1 MDPISKMVQE
11 FLNRWTRFR
20 QSDKARFFRID
31 TDTSMHRDLG
41 RLLRAIEMSP
51 DNRSPY
57 FIFVHPFCDRHSFYR
72 AAIEKLKSDYELIRE
87 GFSKDGVTLGPL
99 AVATTGRETPEE
111 SFALWLKGVSDLVKG
126 HLEYLMVIFLP
137 PKIEDKA
144 AWPNSIEAFLAIALS
159 PAVRAS
165 AADTPDQLLKALCD
179 KLGRKCLSG
188 RFFVS
193 SSTLQ
198 EYLLKVAAGGWAAVT
213 GGAQKPAFQ
222 PPKKQSDAPQT
233 GPKVLPPDEAAC
245 LRKLMADSAVASA
258 ENKTIHSV
266 RALREARTLCKRHG
280 LQTEEAVVL
289 LAIGNN
295 FLAAQK
301 DRHALSRYRRA
312 ELVAAAASA
321 SAVVTQALMA
331 AGATLFRMSK
341 YEHAAR
347 TYQQAAEAAQVSQS
361 ELLRLEA
368 LRMAGTCH
376 NLNGQPRE
384 TVRCWNEA
392 LGTGEKMSATELS
405 HSTFEQVGQAFVD
418 LCRKHGLH
426 EQARSVHEQIQALKQ
441 KAELTPRAEVAAA

>member
-1 MDPISKMVQE
+1 M
-11 FLNRWTRFR
+11 
-20 QSDKARFFRID
+20 
-31 TDTSMHRDLG
+31 
-41 RLLRAIEMSP
+41 
-51 DNRSPY
+51 
-57 FIFVHPFCDRHSFYR
+57 
-72 AAIEKLKSDYELIRE
+72 
-87 GFSKDGVTLGPL
+87 
-99 AVATTGRETPEE
+99 
-111 SFALWLKGVSDLVKG
+111 
-126 HLEYLMVIFLP
+126 
-137 PKIEDKA
+137 
-144 AWPNSIEAFLAIALS
+144 
-159 PAVRAS
+159 
-165 AADTPDQLLKALCD
+165 
-179 KLGRKCLSG
+179 
-188 RFFVS
+188 
-193 SSTLQ
+193 
-198 EYLLKVAAGGWAAVT
+198 
-213 GGAQKPAFQ
+213 KPAFE
-222 PPKKQSDAPQT
+222 PPKKQTDAPQA
-233 GPKVLPPDEAAC
+233 GPKVLPPNEATR

-258 ENKTIHSV
+258 ENRSVDSV
-266 RALREARTLCKRHG
+266 RALREARMLCKRRG
-280 LQTEEAVVL
+280 LHTEEAVLL

-341 YEHAAR
+341 YEPAAR

-384 TVRCWNEA
+384 AVRCWNEA
-392 LGTGEKMSATELS
+392 LGTGERMSATELS
-405 HSTFEQVGQAFVD
+405 HSTFEQVEQAFVD

>member
-1 MDPISKMVQE
+1 MDPISKIVQE

-20 QSDKARFFRID
+20 QSEKALFFRID

-99 AVATTGRETPEE
+99 AVPTTGRETPEE

-137 PKIEDKA
+137 PKIEDKM
-144 AWPNSIEAFLAIALS
+144 AWPKTLEAFVAVAPS
-159 PAVRAS
+159 PAVRVA
-165 AADTPDQLLKALCD
+165 AADVPEGLLTKLCER
-179 KLGRKCLSG
+179 LSRQALSG
-188 RFFVS
+188 RFLVA

-198 EYLLKVAAGGWAAVT
+198 EYLLKVAAGGWAAVA
-213 GGAQKPAFQ
+213 GGAMKPAFE
-222 PPKKQSDAPQT
+222 PPKMQTDAPQA
-233 GPKVLPPDEAAC
+233 GPKVLPPNEATR

-258 ENKTIHSV
+258 ENRSVDSV
-266 RALREARTLCKRHG
+266 RALREARLLCKRQG
-280 LQTEEAVVL
+280 LHIEEAVVL

-321 SAVVTQALMA
+321 PAVITQARMA
-331 AGATLFRMSK
+331 AAATLFRMGK
-341 YEHAAR
+341 YEPAAK
-347 TYQQAAEAAQVSQS
+347 TYEQAAEAAQASQS
-361 ELLRLEA
+361 ELLRLET

-384 TVRCWNEA
+384 AVRCWNEA

-441 KAELTPRAEVAAA
+441 KAAPTRRAEIAAA